1 MIAGWRA
8 AVGFGVIA
16 RLFSGA
22 LATLCVVCFSGPLR
36 AEDADPGKAQFIKSC
51 GVCHAVEKDAAPR
64 QGPNLLGVVGR
75 KAASVDG
82 FKYSEAMK
90 TADWSWDEKNLDP
103 WIENAAAVK
112 PGVTM
117 NYRQADPDKRALIIS
132 YLKSLSAAK

>member
-1 MIAGWRA
+1 MNSAAGPGLRA
-8 AVGFGVIA
+8 SAS
-16 RLFSGA
+16 LA
-22 LATLCVVCFSGPLR
+22 LSAFVLLAAQAPLR
-36 AEDADPGKAQFIKSC
+36 AEDADPGKAQFLKSC

-75 KAASVDG
+75 KAATIEG

-90 TADWSWDEKNLDP
+90 TADWTWDEKNLDP

-112 PGVTM
+112 PGTIM
-117 NYRQADPDKRALIIS
+117 NYRQADPEKRALIIA

>member
-1 MIAGWRA
+1 MNFAKCAGLAVA
-8 AVGFGVIA
+8 AVI
-16 RLFSGA
+16 
-22 LATLCVVCFSGPLR
+22 LAASAAPLS
-36 AEDADPGKAQFIKSC
+36 AEDADAGKAQFIKSC

-117 NYRQADPDKRALIIS
+117 NYRQADPDKRALIIG

>member
-1 MIAGWRA
+1 MNFAKFAGLAAA
-8 AVGFGVIA
+8 AVI
-16 RLFSGA
+16 
-22 LATLCVVCFSGPLR
+22 LAVSAAPLS
-36 AEDADPGKAQFIKSC
+36 AEDADAGKAQFIKSC

-90 TADWSWDEKNLDP
+90 TADWSWDENNLDP

-117 NYRQADPDKRALIIS
+117 NYRQADPDKRALIIG